1 MAAGV
6 IFGII
11 VAVCQVEVVVVG
23 TATGLIVH
31 FITKGCIKQN
41 PFLNHNRSGNTAEL
55 DPVRPDNRPL
65 YESLGLGGSIG
76 EHVAVQQ
83 SPAHQATSMPDYR
96 LQITCPHTFRVY
108 LN

>member
-1 MAAGV
+1 MVAGV

-23 TATGLIVH
+23 TATELIVH
-31 FITKGCIKQN
+31 FITIRCMKHN
-41 PFLNHNRSGNTAEL
+41 PILSHDRNGNTAEL

-65 YESLGLGGSIG
+65 YESLGLGDSIG

-83 SPAHQATSMPDYR
+83 SPAYQATSMPA
-96 LQITCPHTFRVY
+96 
-108 LN
+108 